1 MGKEKKRARV
11 DQMGTL
17 IMISDIGQDH
27 SAVLPNASLVKA
39 VKVMIQICHY
49 CQ

>member
-17 IMISDIGQDH
+17 MISDIGQDH
-27 SAVLPNASLVKA
+27 SAVLLNASLVKA